1 MTSSGNTQGQNCFSI
16 RGWRQEIVLCSNIY
30 VNNFLYS
37 FIFYFCSS
45 LIDFSH
51 LVCSLVLAFSVYEYY
66 SMNNFVFIISRVA
79 RFWRFFTPSKN
90 TCFDPWCRQYDQKAV
105 IGSFKTYFLPK
116 SIQKHLRYKW
126 GWITNVFLQGETPR
140 QFSHIKVYLCSP
152 LISDSCSWSS
162 RSWVCYKPD
171 LLHAIWWP

>member
-79 RFWRFFTPSKN
+79 RF
-90 TCFDPWCRQYDQKAV
+90 
-105 IGSFKTYFLPK
+105 
-116 SIQKHLRYKW
+116 
-126 GWITNVFLQGETPR
+126 
-140 QFSHIKVYLCSP
+140 
-152 LISDSCSWSS
+152 
-162 RSWVCYKPD
+162 
-171 LLHAIWWP
+171 